1 MFTGPSVQRALAA
14 ARAAHGRDVQVLK
27 AVRRTIGLRGLLG
40 QASYEVVVRR
50 RPPTAVTVLPS
61 TTQAARGTDPVLGAL
76 DDLLL
81 AADERE
87 RDAAGEP
94 APPADGVVRPGV
106 DDSAWTWA
114 QQQEVERLLE
124 ELAARSGTPGAHPAL
139 DVTAHA
145 PPPVALPGPVAQ
157 PASAGPHAAEDSEQ
171 ALHAADASAYS
182 PPRSGTGWDRA
193 ELRRLGVPA
202 GVLSRLPV
210 EDPPDDEEWRRCLR
224 RAIAAVVPAPGR
236 PDEQHPVVVSGYGL
250 LGAVEILRAG
260 SEDAATPGTISWNG
274 KRRAATPAAIVEV
287 LASCARS

>member
-50 RPPTAVTVLPS
+50 RPATTVTVLPPAAAAPV
-61 TTQAARGTDPVLGAL
+61 AARGTDPVLSAL
-76 DDLLL
+76 DDLLS

-87 RDAAGEP
+87 RDTTGDP
-94 APPADGVVRPGV
+94 TPSADGVVRAGI

-124 ELAARSGTPGAHPAL
+124 ELGARSGTPGAHPAL
-139 DVTAHA
+139 EMTAHA
-145 PPPVALPGPVAQ
+145 PAPAALPAPVAQ
-157 PASAGPHAAEDSEQ
+157 PPAAWPVAEDGEVED
-171 ALHAADASAYS
+171 ALTYE
-182 PPRSGTGWDRA
+182 PPRFGTGWDRA

-236 PDEQHPVVVSGYGL
+236 PDEQHPIVVSGYGL

-274 KRRAATPAAIVEV
+274 KRRAATPAALVEV